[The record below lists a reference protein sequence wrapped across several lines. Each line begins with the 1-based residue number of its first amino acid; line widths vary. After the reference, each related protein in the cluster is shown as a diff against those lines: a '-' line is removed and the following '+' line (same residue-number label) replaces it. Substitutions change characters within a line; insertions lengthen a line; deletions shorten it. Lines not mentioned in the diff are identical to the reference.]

1 MLILDGV
8 EEEGDDTLGGAGC
21 GISCVLEKVSG
32 VVCDVGAAEGGTAAP
47 AAREG
52 SGTGHAAGT
61 TTGDAVGG
69 GGAAALRADAATAG
83 GGLDGEAL

>member
-8 EEEGDDTLGGAGC
+8 EEGSDTLVGAGC
-21 GISCVLEKVSG
+21 GISCVLEKASDA
-32 VVCDVGAAEGGTAAP
+32 VCDFEAAKGGTAAP
-47 AAREG
+47 AAGEG
-52 SGTGHAAGT
+52 SGAGHAAGT
-61 TTGDAVGG
+61 ATGDAVGG